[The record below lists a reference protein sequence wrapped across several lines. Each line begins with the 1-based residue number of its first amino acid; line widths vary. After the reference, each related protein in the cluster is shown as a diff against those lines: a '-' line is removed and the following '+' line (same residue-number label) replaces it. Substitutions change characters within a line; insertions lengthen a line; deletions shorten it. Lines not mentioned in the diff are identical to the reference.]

1 MKIYKKV
8 EVNFKKACLQP
19 YNLYFLI
26 TFLLISLIINI
37 YMYILFIYILDEII
51 GNTENFINV
60 PEEIVNKSTIK
71 DIKND
76 FFNPLIELFNKN
88 NSRYIYFP
96 SYFTDSSVKISSGS
110 YFPENLPLEKSNIIS
125 NINTYQNY
133 MLESYNSN
141 YINLLYDLHDIIVEY
156 IDISRIIIQ

>member
-96 SYFTDSSVKISSGS
+96 SYFTDSSVKISSCS
-110 YFPENLPLEKSNIIS
+110 YFPERLSLEKSNI
-125 NINTYQNY
+125 NVYPNY
-133 MLESYNSN
+133 MFDYYNSN